1 MDLEILR
8 NYKGHITTHFTH
20 VPMDTETSGN
30 SLKVQRKPMSGSGS
44 PSHTQDTRLGLP
56 LQFSE
61 GNSHW
66 PLAWSSLL
74 LNSIRMI
81 MIYMKYYQ

>member
-1 MDLEILR
+1 MDLKILR
-8 NYKGHITTHFTH
+8 NYKDHITTHFTH

-44 PSHTQDTRLGLP
+44 PSHTQIPGWASLCSSQKGTLTG
-56 LQFSE
+56 
-61 GNSHW
+61 
-66 PLAWSSLL
+66 PLALSSLL